1 MLSVVPEQFDGRDE
15 RAAVGGSSSLI
26 DEIVRDGA
34 RQMLAVALQA
44 EVVAYV
50 EAHADQLDPVGHR
63 LVVRNGY
70 PRPPGRDH
78 RGRRGAG
85 PPAEDQRQAGRSGH
99 RGAPAVLLGDP
110 AGLVA

>member
-1 MLSVVPEQFDGRDE
+1 LKPLDSKIVEGSYPPEHPQAGPSSKAGAPTPVGKVRPMLSVVPEQFDGRDE

-70 PRPPGRDH
+70 HDPRT
-78 RGRRGAG
+78 
-85 PPAEDQRQAGRSGH
+85 
-99 RGAPAVLLGDP
+99 
-110 AGLVA
+110 